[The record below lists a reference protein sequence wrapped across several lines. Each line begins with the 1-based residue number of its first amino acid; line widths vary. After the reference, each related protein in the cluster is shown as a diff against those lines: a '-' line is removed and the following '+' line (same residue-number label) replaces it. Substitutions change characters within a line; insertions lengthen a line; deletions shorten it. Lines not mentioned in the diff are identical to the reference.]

1 MKLTVLAIAAAV
13 AGFGGVVRG
22 QTHEPMPGATKG
34 AKFTAE
40 EIQTITNRLRGA
52 NLPAWLWSGK

>member
-1 MKLTVLAIAAAV
+1 MHAKSRRIAQQ
-13 AGFGGVVRG
+13 GM
-22 QTHEPMPGATKG
+22 ELTKG

-52 NLPAWLWSGK
+52 AFPAWLWAGK